1 MKFEAV
7 AKGLQASMVPVFF
20 TRNGKEVPV
29 TGKNFSLLQILRW
42 EPS

>member
-20 TRNGKEVPV
+20 TRNGKEVPESL
-29 TGKNFSLLQILRW
+29 GRISLLQILRW